1 MIKLKRFIITILAA
15 TFILSF
21 AFISGACEDDYYFAD
36 GEYFYVS
43 LSVYAGVALRSNA
56 LSQNIRYT
64 LPKDGY
70 ILPARKI
77 RIERRTTVLSLS
89 ESELEREE
97 IPFSV
102 RENGFIA
109 GIGGLYDRAI
119 GAQSGWIFFVNGAFA
134 TRGAGATV
142 IRASDVIEW
151 RYTARFGDDGL

>member
-1 MIKLKRFIITILAA
+1 MIKLKRFVLTILIA

-21 AFISGACEDDYYFAD
+21 AFAVGACEDDDYFAE

-43 LSVYAGVALRSNA
+43 LSVYAGVALRYNA
-56 LSQNIRYT
+56 LPQYIRDS
-64 LPKDGY
+64 LPRDGF
-70 ILPARKI
+70 ILPVRKI

-97 IPFSV
+97 IPLSV
-102 RENGFIA
+102 REDGFIA

>member
-1 MIKLKRFIITILAA
+1 MIKLKRCIITILAA

-21 AFISGACEDDYYFAD
+21 AFISAACEDDDYFAE

-43 LSVYAGVALRSNA
+43 LSIYAGAALRSDA
-56 LSQNIRYT
+56 LPQNIRDT

-70 ILPARKI
+70 ILPVRKI
-77 RIERRTTVLSLS
+77 RIERRTNVLSLL

-97 IPFSV
+97 VLFSV

-119 GAQSGWIFFVNGAFA
+119 GAQSGWVFFVNGAFA

-142 IRASDVIEW
+142 IRANDIIEW